1 MMGVM
6 SAFAR
11 GRGFG
16 PQILLPLMERVP
28 WDLRSFETK
37 VLYRSSFTLRT
48 VRVQV
53 GQAGASIA
61 VVLAVSRD
69 LRVAGQ
75 GGRLPFALAR
85 TAHTPRDVRDSGR
98 RRKSPAV

>member
-6 SAFAR
+6 SAFAL

-16 PQILLPLMERVP
+16 LANSAPAHERVLS
-28 WDLRSFETK
+28 DLRPFETK
-37 VLYRSSFTLRT
+37 VLYRRSFTMRT

-69 LRVAGQ
+69 LRAAGQ

-85 TAHTPRDVRDSGR
+85 TAQTPRDVRDSGR